1 VEQREE
7 KINEGDGSRGRE
19 HPPVAPRHS
28 QPNQGVQLTASSVR
42 CALAS
47 GSSGRPAFGF
57 SSYFS
62 LFRVKSFFR
71 VEKHACQKCGSMPTV
86 LREGP
91 YSFIFFSSDRGEPP
105 HIHVQ
110 RERSVA
116 KFWLEPVALV
126 TNRGFRAHE
135 LRRITRLVIQHQ
147 ATLLEAW
154 HDYFGT

>member
-1 VEQREE
+1 
-7 KINEGDGSRGRE
+7 
-19 HPPVAPRHS
+19 
-28 QPNQGVQLTASSVR
+28 
-42 CALAS
+42 
-47 GSSGRPAFGF
+47 
-57 SSYFS
+57 
-62 LFRVKSFFR
+62 
-71 VEKHACQKCGSMPTV
+71 MPTV
-86 LREGP
+86 LRDGP

-116 KFWLEPVALV
+116 KFWLEPVTLV

-135 LRRITRLVIQHQ
+135 MHRITRLVGQHQ

>member
-1 VEQREE
+1 M
-7 KINEGDGSRGRE
+7 D
-19 HPPVAPRHS
+19 
-28 QPNQGVQLTASSVR
+28 ASNAALCLPYFVR
-42 CALAS
+42 DRTVS
-47 GSSGRPAFGF
+47 F
-57 SSYFS
+57 SS
-62 LFRVKSFFR
+62 
-71 VEKHACQKCGSMPTV
+71 APT
-86 LREGP
+86 
-91 YSFIFFSSDRGEPP
+91 SGEPP

-135 LRRITRLVIQHQ
+135 MRRITRLVVQHQ